1 MLNGNNL
8 RRIKMNKKFKCILS
22 ILASAAIISTFSY
35 NSIYSAEK
43 GNTLYIASAENVS
56 SASDFTYTTTDK
68 KVTITGYTGSAE
80 VVNIPFFINGYPV
93 IAIANSAF
101 AGNKTITKVKFLEP
115 MKTIGYAAFSNC
127 TSLES
132 VELNDRLEKIESY
145 AFSNCTNLK
154 TINFESATVLNSI
167 GSKAFYRCI
176 SLINASFPDSL
187 EYINQYAF
195 QYCSQL
201 KSIKFN
207 KTTSKLNTIGI
218 GAFYFCGNLTSAI
231 VPDSTLYLNYYSFG
245 ECYNLS
251 DIDIT
256 TKSRYICDTAF
267 SGTPYYSNNYTEFSR
282 VTKACTGNQVIVSIF
297 LNEPENDLCTWNSNR
312 TIENKQAE
320 LDSAANYIKTQASCY
335 GRTVNF
341 ITASKDPSLKYIY
354 EYENNTIYAQN
365 TSSSKEKVKMACE
378 NMRVFSDSE
387 REKIQKKYPH
397 HNIIYVIIIPHS
409 YGRSFAMPSL
419 EPSKAFV
426 YAGYNK
432 QSNEFAHEIL
442 HLYGAKDYYSSAA
455 SSTTYN
461 MVKKY
466 YSNDLFFNSNDS
478 SVISPPQAF
487 NVGWMNC
494 IRNEEM
500 NYLR

>member
-187 EYINQYAF
+187 
-195 QYCSQL
+195 
-201 KSIKFN
+201 
-207 KTTSKLNTIGI
+207 
-218 GAFYFCGNLTSAI
+218 
-231 VPDSTLYLNYYSFG
+231 
-245 ECYNLS
+245 
-251 DIDIT
+251 
-256 TKSRYICDTAF
+256 
-267 SGTPYYSNNYTEFSR
+267 
-282 VTKACTGNQVIVSIF
+282 
-297 LNEPENDLCTWNSNR
+297 
-312 TIENKQAE
+312 
-320 LDSAANYIKTQASCY
+320 
-335 GRTVNF
+335 
-341 ITASKDPSLKYIY
+341 
-354 EYENNTIYAQN
+354 
-365 TSSSKEKVKMACE
+365 
-378 NMRVFSDSE
+378 
-387 REKIQKKYPH
+387 
-397 HNIIYVIIIPHS
+397 
-409 YGRSFAMPSL
+409 
-419 EPSKAFV
+419 
-426 YAGYNK
+426 
-432 QSNEFAHEIL
+432 
-442 HLYGAKDYYSSAA
+442 
-455 SSTTYN
+455 
-461 MVKKY
+461 
-466 YSNDLFFNSNDS
+466 
-478 SVISPPQAF
+478 
-487 NVGWMNC
+487 
-494 IRNEEM
+494 
-500 NYLR
+500 